1 MPLILPPT
9 KDKAIID
16 IDTSRDQPTSNF
28 CMTCEFGENKHH
40 AGPMVFK
47 VGDGSI
53 NACEGAEIQP
63 NERFSM
69 KNTTLTGKKFDGEG
83 SKL

>member
-1 MPLILPPT
+1 MI
-9 KDKAIID
+9 
-16 IDTSRDQPTSNF
+16 
-28 CMTCEFGENKHH
+28 
-40 AGPMVFK
+40 FK

-69 KNTTLTGKKFDGEG
+69 NSENLLTGKKFDGEG
-83 SKL
+83 NK